1 MASEPGKLNKKGI
14 WIVAGVVIFIFYSM
28 TNKRDKEVPTVST
41 AASVVAPEPRVAP
54 PPPPV
59 EEATRVDAIKLWSD
73 YHDNEVAADD
83 QYKGRLL
90 LVDGVVASID
100 KDFLDHI
107 VIHLKSRNEFMW
119 TMATMKDA
127 EKRTAASLRRGQ
139 RVRVQCRGG
148 TVIIGSPT
156 LEDCTFR

>member
-59 EEATRVDAIKLWSD
+59 EEATRDL
-73 YHDNEVAADD
+73 
-83 QYKGRLL
+83 
-90 LVDGVVASID
+90 
-100 KDFLDHI
+100 
-107 VIHLKSRNEFMW
+107 IHAVL
-119 TMATMKDA
+119 
-127 EKRTAASLRRGQ
+127 GQ
-139 RVRVQCRGG
+139 RQIRVFEP
-148 TVIIGSPT
+148 V
-156 LEDCTFR
+156 